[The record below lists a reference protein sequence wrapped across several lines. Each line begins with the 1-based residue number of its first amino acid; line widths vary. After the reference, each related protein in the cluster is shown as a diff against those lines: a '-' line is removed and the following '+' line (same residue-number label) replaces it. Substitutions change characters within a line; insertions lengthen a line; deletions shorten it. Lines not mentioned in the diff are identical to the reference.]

1 MSRIACFALVRGA
14 EDVYDGGMKY
24 FCLALFFSMLF
35 WASQPCFAAQ
45 REKGKSGAAAAEKSK
60 GKKKAS
66 VYSPELKK
74 AVSKLNFLTSKRP
87 NPRARF
93 LIYIESGSRCANCN
107 REMPGIVKEYEAIQ
121 ENGEVDLLL
130 ICHDAEAAD
139 ALAFMKKYGADFPV
153 VLRKDVSPETLPGFE
168 PCHGIPAWRVVA
180 TDGSS
185 AVAAKGPVLEDW
197 RKKTV
202 EKKTLPRPP
211 LQ

>member
-1 MSRIACFALVRGA
+1 M
-14 EDVYDGGMKY
+14 YDGRMKFSY
-24 FCLALFFSMLF
+24 LAPVLSMLF
-35 WASQPCFAAQ
+35 WVSQPCFAAKA
-45 REKGKSGAAAAEKSK
+45 EKGMSGTATAAEKSK

-130 ICHDAEAAD
+130 ICHDSAAAD

-202 EKKTLPRPP
+202 EKKTLPKPP
-211 LQ
+211 QK